1 MAFMEKTKASCAAI
15 FHTKKS
21 DKSTQSAPSA
31 QTRATD
37 SSPIKSP
44 HPQQQDDDSDRDP
57 FSALSEVSDRE
68 PIERTSSG
76 GLPRRSSIEQR
87 MTNMAHSPHTDDGDM
102 FEALTVWNHFVINLP
117 TIYDFTIFKLDTT
130 LCPDAATCAT
140 NCAVNGAD
148 YELTYVVTTDID
160 AFSLTFVTRSNI
172 GPCLYL
178 MEDENTYQMF
188 RLLNQEFSF
197 DVDVSNLRYGLYEA
211 LYFVS
216 MDADGGLSGM
226 STAMENDIVLVM
238 SLWDDHYSDMLWLD
252 SEYSTNATVLG
263 LGVDRGT
270 CAKTSG
276 ALDTIESSDAS
287 YTLAFSNITVGPIGS
302 TYSS

>member
-1 MAFMEKTKASCAAI
+1 MEKTKASCAAI

-44 HPQQQDDDSDRDP
+44 HPQQQNDDSDRDP

-68 PIERTSSG
+68 PIERTS
-76 GLPRRSSIEQR
+76 
-87 MTNMAHSPHTDDGDM
+87 
-102 FEALTVWNHFVINLP
+102 TVWNHFVINLP

-197 DVDVSNLRYGLYEA
+197 DVYVSNLRYGLYEA